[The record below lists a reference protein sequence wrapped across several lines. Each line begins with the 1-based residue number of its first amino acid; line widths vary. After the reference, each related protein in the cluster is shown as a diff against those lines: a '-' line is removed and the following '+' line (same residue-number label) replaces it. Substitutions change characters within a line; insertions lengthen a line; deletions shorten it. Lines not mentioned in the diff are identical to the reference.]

1 MDERDGYREQVVD
14 GLVWGHTLGVIGFVL
29 LMVAAA
35 VGIVNTPPTDT
46 GRHVGPAVVEQ
57 YDTSWVT
64 SDPTADYL
72 IDVGEPLPPAAPG
85 ADQ

>member
-1 MDERDGYREQVVD
+1 MDERDGWIE
-14 GLVWGHTLGVIGFVL
+14 LFIGWFTWVL
-29 LMVAAA
+29 LLMAFA
-35 VGIVNTPPTDT
+35 GITALGITAGAGGSGDT